1 MEDVISKDDT
11 LIKYLFEK
19 QKSPNGRFPI
29 TLWNRIKHILFL
41 INLSNFKTKKDKI
54 KQNKIKF

>member
-1 MEDVISKDDT
+1 MEDLISKDDT

-19 QKSPNGRFPI
+19 RKSPNGRFPI

-41 INLSNFKTKKDKI
+41 INLSSFKTKTDKI
-54 KQNKIKF
+54 KQN